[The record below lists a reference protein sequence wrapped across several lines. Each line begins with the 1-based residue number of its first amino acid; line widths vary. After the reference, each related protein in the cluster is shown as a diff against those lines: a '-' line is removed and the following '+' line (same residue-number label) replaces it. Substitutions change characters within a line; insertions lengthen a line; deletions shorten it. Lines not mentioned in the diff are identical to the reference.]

1 MRDISD
7 IWYLVKLAIKTA
19 TFLVIFGGGGWLLY
33 TYPSKVSQ
41 PPRLRKSFGRVLKSS
56 CKHIRAN

>member
-19 TFLVIFGGGGWLLY
+19 IFLVIFGGGGWLLY
-33 TYPSKVSQ
+33 TLS
-41 PPRLRKSFGRVLKSS
+41 LI
-56 CKHIRAN
+56 HI